1 MNTKIAIAALLLIV
15 MTTAGCA
22 DKSSAH
28 PAQEVTLD
36 ATQSKTVTAATVV
49 EPQQT
54 AEAPVSAAEVKKRT
68 IEVFFSDPQGEKLD
82 KAGVQISF
90 STPVEKYTEAFKA
103 LQQSD
108 NAELIPLWSKEI
120 ELKSVHFKNGALTLD
135 IHMPDTARLGSGSEI
150 FALDALTWTL
160 FQFVEVKT
168 IDLLVDG
175 KQLESLMGHA
185 DLEHPITRGK

>member
-1 MNTKIAIAALLLIV
+1 MNKKIAIAALLLIV

-28 PAQEVTLD
+28 PVQEVSLE
-36 ATQSKTVTAATVV
+36 AAQSKTVTAATVV
-49 EPQQT
+49 EPKQT
-54 AEAPVSAAEVKKRT
+54 AEAPVPAAEVKTRT

-90 STPVEKYTEAFKA
+90 TTSVEKYTEAFKA

-108 NAELIPLWSKEI
+108 SAERIPLWSKEI
-120 ELKSVHFKNGALTLD
+120 KLNSVHFKNGALTLD

-150 FALDALTWTL
+150 LALDALTWTL

-185 DLEHPITRGK
+185 DLEHPMTRGK